1 MPQRRFRRLTSL
13 AVCSL
18 LAAVAAFST
27 LATAQADELTPVPFR
42 LRLLNGKIEVVPV
55 VHGPAAADESLL
67 AMPDQ
72 TQPNCFDHSIACGD
86 TVNGIIDP
94 TGCQFENAPNY
105 YTEYTFVGAQGDQGT
120 ATVTAN
126 FTPQVLLYDS
136 AGATIAFDMA
146 PGMTSSTISW
156 TLPASG
162 RYYLVVTSAEAISS
176 GSYQLKLTCQT
187 SNCQVPIVLF
197 QPADVTVNGGQSA
210 LLAAAAGGKTPI
222 RFEWYRL
229 IPGIADEKVGTDST
243 SYQTPALTFT
253 TQYYVK
259 MINSCGTT
267 RSRTATV
274 TIRGG
279 TAPAKKRAARH

>member
-13 AVCSL
+13 ALCSL

-27 LATAQADELTPVPFR
+27 PAAAHADELTPVPFR

-55 VHGPAAADESLL
+55 VHGPAVGDESLL
-67 AMPDQ
+67 AMPEQ

-86 TVNGIIDP
+86 TVNGMIDP

-105 YTEYTFVGAQGDQGT
+105 YTEYTFTGAQGDTGT

-126 FTPQVLLYDS
+126 FTPQLLLYDS
-136 AGATIAFDMA
+136 VGSTVAFDMA

-156 TLPASG
+156 TLPSSG
-162 RYYLVVTSAEAISS
+162 HYYLVVTSAEAINS

-187 SNCQVPIVLF
+187 SACQVPFVLF
-197 QPADVTVNGGQSA
+197 QPADVTINGGQST
-210 LLAAAAGGKTPI
+210 LLATAAGGKMPI
-222 RFEWYRL
+222 HFEWYRL
-229 IPGIADEKVGTDST
+229 IPGISDEKVGTDST
-243 SYQTPALTFT
+243 SYQTPALSFT

-274 TIRGG
+274 TIHGG
-279 TAPAKKRAARH
+279 STPTKKRAVKH